1 MKKKILLFIPLLIA
15 SCNPAPTMSSENSIF
30 SSENKTTFETTSTNS
45 GLTALN
51 TSSLSSSEK
60 SSYEEHSSSSQ
71 ELSSQYSSSQ
81 ESSSQQSSSEQSSS
95 SSSSSEEEQ
104 DEIVNIE
111 LFALNDFHGNVQDSD
126 TGLGVSRT
134 STLLKTYAD
143 DFDNTLCISQG
154 DMWQGS
160 AESNMTRGQL
170 VNDWMGQLGFT
181 SMTLGNHEF
190 DWSSSFVRTN
200 AGLASFPYLGI
211 NIYDYVTGQ
220 RADYC
225 QPSTIV
231 NKNGAKIGIIGAIGD
246 CYSSI
251 SASYVQ
257 DIYFKVGDEL
267 TQLVKAEAQ
276 RLRNEEKCDF
286 IIYSLHDD
294 DGAYNVELSNYV
306 DLVLEGHTHQNY
318 TRTDSKGVYH
328 IQSAGYNK
336 TINYLNIDINITK
349 DSFTINRIKS
359 IYTNDYDYLAK
370 DAEAEALFTKYADVI
385 SGVDDTLGYNA
396 TKRNSTYLR
405 QLVADLYLQYGEEKW
420 GSSYDLFLGGGYI
433 SCRSPYNLPKGN
445 VTYADLYT
453 LFPFDNDLVLC
464 AISGYYLNSQ
474 FVNTSN
480 ENYYISYTSYGNNNK
495 NNINNNT
502 TYYLITDTYSS
513 DYAPN
518 HLTVIEKY
526 TDSGFYAR
534 DMLAQYARDGH
545 FA

>member
-1 MKKKILLFIPLLIA
+1 MKKKKLLFIPLLLIA
-15 SCNPAPTMSSENSIF
+15 SCSTVTVNSSENSVFTSKDAISYEQSITCSGMTSF
-30 SSENKTTFETTSTNS
+30 NSSSD
-45 GLTALN
+45 
-51 TSSLSSSEK
+51 SSKGESSSNQSSSSEK
-60 SSYEEHSSSSQ
+60 SSSEY
-71 ELSSQYSSSQ
+71 
-81 ESSSQQSSSEQSSS
+81 SSSQQSSSEQSSS
-95 SSSSSEEEQ
+95 STSSSSEEQ

-143 DFDNTLCISQG
+143 DFNNTLCISQG

-170 VNDWMGQLGFT
+170 VNDWMGQLNFT

-190 DWSSSFVRTN
+190 DWGSSFVKTN
-200 AGLASFPYLGI
+200 ESLASFPYLGI
-211 NIYDYVTGQ
+211 NIYDYVTGK
-220 RADYC
+220 RVDYC
-225 QPSTIV
+225 QPSVIV

-251 SASYVQ
+251 SASFVQ

-276 RLRNEEKCDF
+276 RLKNEEKCDF
-286 IIYSLHDD
+286 VIYSIHDD
-294 DGAYNVELSNYV
+294 DSVYDVELSNYV

-318 TRTDSKGVYH
+318 SRTDSKGVYH

-336 TINYLNIDINITK
+336 TINYLNIDINTTK

-370 DAEAEALFTKYADVI
+370 DAEAEALFTKYADEI
-385 SGVDDTLGYNA
+385 NGINDTLGYNS

-405 QLVADLYLQYGEEKW
+405 QLVADLYLQYGEKKW

-433 SCRSPYNLPKGN
+433 SCRSPYNLPRGD

-480 ENYYISYTSYGNNNK
+480 ENYFISYTSYGNSNR

-502 TYYLITDTYSS
+502 IYYLITDTYSS